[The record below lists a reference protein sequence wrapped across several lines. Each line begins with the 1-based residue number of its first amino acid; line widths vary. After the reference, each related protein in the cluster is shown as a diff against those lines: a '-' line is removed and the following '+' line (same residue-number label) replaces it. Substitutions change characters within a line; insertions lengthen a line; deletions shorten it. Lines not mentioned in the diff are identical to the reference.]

1 MKTIIFFVLFTI
13 ILYLGNNIQSFA
25 IDNYNTEKFKEFI
38 FENDSIKQTI
48 YIKQIIENKII
59 EFKYEIIEKIKKINF
74 KFEGY
79 AIDRYSHLGSESD
92 YDELL
97 DEDFFEI
104 EYFFEDENIE
114 LRIRVDELEKRVV
127 IRGEH
132 LSTDKASL
140 PLNSKGIL
148 RLKEKKKSK

>member
-97 DEDFFEI
+97 T
-104 EYFFEDENIE
+104 
-114 LRIRVDELEKRVV
+114 RIFLK
-127 IRGEH
+127 
-132 LSTDKASL
+132 LS
-140 PLNSKGIL
+140 IF
-148 RLKEKKKSK
+148 LKMRI

>member
-59 EFKYEIIEKIKKINF
+59 EFKYEIIEKIKK
-74 KFEGY
+74 
-79 AIDRYSHLGSESD
+79 
-92 YDELL
+92 
-97 DEDFFEI
+97 
-104 EYFFEDENIE
+104 
-114 LRIRVDELEKRVV
+114 
-127 IRGEH
+127 
-132 LSTDKASL
+132 
-140 PLNSKGIL
+140 
-148 RLKEKKKSK
+148 